1 MPTWTKEQSDAINFD
16 HNNIIVSAGAGSGKT
31 AVLTARVIRKL
42 KEGIHINELLI
53 LTFTNAA
60 AFEMKERIRK
70 AIKKE
75 PSLIGELQLIDEAY
89 ITTFDSYAMAIV
101 KKYHYLLNVK
111 PNITIIEDSIIQT
124 QKELILDTIFEE
136 QYQKEDPLFS
146 KLINDFC
153 IKDDS
158 TIKKYILNIA
168 SKIALL
174 SNKEEYLNTYLA
186 NYLNQEKIDND
197 IITFEKI
204 LLNKIQIIKD
214 SLHDLS
220 NYVDSDYLDEL
231 SLSLNNL
238 LNSKNYDD
246 IKNNL
251 NIKMPNLP
259 KNSSD
264 EAKSI
269 KEKISTTIKELKS
282 LCPYEDITE
291 IKESIISTKDYLEII
306 ISILKQYFERLLA
319 YKQSFDAYEFTDI
332 ATMAISLLKENKDVC
347 EEIKNK
353 LNEIMI
359 DEYQDT
365 NDLQEE
371 FISYISKNNVYM
383 VGDIK
388 QSIYRFRNANPY
400 IFKNKYDSYSNNQN
414 GIKIDLNKNFRSR
427 KEVLENINLIFNQVM
442 DDFIGGANYLESH
455 QMIFGNMTYVNEGN
469 TNQSYN
475 MDIYTYDYDKESP
488 FTKEEIECFIIAND
502 IEKKINDHY
511 QIFDKDTL
519 ELRDITYSDFVILL
533 DRSTSFDLF
542 KKIFE
547 YKHIPLATLKDEKLN
562 TDQDMFIIN
571 NLLKFIIKIHHKE
584 YDTEFKYLF
593 ISIMRSFIYGEED
606 NTIFN
611 YFINK
616 NFYESDLY
624 QKANIISNEID
635 HLNSKEILTKI
646 IDTFNIYEKL
656 ITIGNINKSIIKI
669 DKLFDLAN
677 NLSDIGYDPCTFSI
691 YLDDMIKND
700 YEIKYTQAQDDSNA
714 VKIMTIHKSKGLEY
728 HICYFANLYKSFNI
742 SDLKDKFM
750 YDQTY
755 GIICPYFDEGIGET
769 IYKKLV
775 KENYIKEEI
784 SEKIRLFYVALTRA
798 KEKMIIV
805 KPQNENFETSTI
817 NNSIKLSYRS
827 FANLLDSISFYLKD
841 YVKIIDLAKEGLTY
855 DYNLSKKVNYTNL
868 IDSNNDILEVT
879 ELNID
884 NQLLNSNS
892 FSKKINKLITKEEK
906 HNLETGLKVH
916 EYLETSNLKDI
927 NANDTKTPYYK
938 YLVNFLNQPLLSQI
952 KDATIYKEYEF
963 IYDDEDNEM
972 HGIID
977 LMLVYQDHVD
987 IIDYKL
993 KNVQDENYLKQ
1004 LSGYQ
1009 KYITK
1014 VTNKVVNTYLYS
1026 IIDNHIEK
1034 IN

>member
-1 MPTWTKEQSDAINFD
+1 M
-16 HNNIIVSAGAGSGKT
+16 
-31 AVLTARVIRKL
+31 
-42 KEGIHINELLI
+42 
-53 LTFTNAA
+53 
-60 AFEMKERIRK
+60 
-70 AIKKE
+70 
-75 PSLIGELQLIDEAY
+75 
-89 ITTFDSYAMAIV
+89 
-101 KKYHYLLNVK
+101 
-111 PNITIIEDSIIQT
+111 
-124 QKELILDTIFEE
+124 
-136 QYQKEDPLFS
+136 
-146 KLINDFC
+146 
-153 IKDDS
+153 
-158 TIKKYILNIA
+158 
-168 SKIALL
+168 
-174 SNKEEYLNTYLA
+174 
-186 NYLNQEKIDND
+186 
-197 IITFEKI
+197 
-204 LLNKIQIIKD
+204 
-214 SLHDLS
+214 HDLS
-220 NYVDSDYLDEL
+220 NYVDSDYIDEL

-238 LNSKNYDD
+238 LNSKNYND

-455 QMIFGNMTYVNEGN
+455 QMIFGNMTYINEGN
-469 TNQSYN
+469 TDQSYN

-519 ELRDITYSDFVILL
+519 ELRNITYSDFVILL

-593 ISIMRSFIYGEED
+593 ISIMRSFIYSEED

-938 YLVNFLNQPLLSQI
+938 YLTNFLNQPLLSQI
-952 KDATIYKEYEF
+952 KNATIYKEYEF

-1026 IIDNHIEK
+1026 IIDNYIEK

>member
-455 QMIFGNMTYVNEGN
+455 QMIFGNMTYINEGN
-469 TNQSYN
+469 TDQSYN

-519 ELRDITYSDFVILL
+519 ELRNITYSDFVILL

-593 ISIMRSFIYGEED
+593 ISIMRSFIYSEED

-938 YLVNFLNQPLLSQI
+938 YLTNFLNQPLLSQI
-952 KDATIYKEYEF
+952 KNATIYKEYEF

-993 KNVQDENYLKQ
+993 KNVLDENYLKQ

-1026 IIDNHIEK
+1026 IIDNYIEK

>member
-455 QMIFGNMTYVNEGN
+455 QMIFGNMTYINEGN
-469 TNQSYN
+469 TDQSYN

-519 ELRDITYSDFVILL
+519 ELRNITYSDFVILL

-593 ISIMRSFIYGEED
+593 ISIMRSFIYSEED

-938 YLVNFLNQPLLSQI
+938 YLTNFLNQPLLSQI
-952 KDATIYKEYEF
+952 KNATIYKEYEF

-1026 IIDNHIEK
+1026 IIDNYIEK

>member
-42 KEGIHINELLI
+42 KEGMHINELLI

-186 NYLNQEKIDND
+186 KYLNQEKIDND
-197 IITFEKI
+197 IITFEKL
-204 LLNKIQIIKD
+204 LLNKIQIIED

-264 EAKSI
+264 ETKSI

-475 MDIYTYDYDKESP
+475 MDIYTYDYDKESQ

-841 YVKIIDLAKEGLTY
+841 YVKIIDLAKEGLTH

-906 HNLETGLKVH
+906 QNLETGLKVH

-938 YLVNFLNQPLLSQI
+938 YLTNFLNQPLLSQI

-977 LMLVYQDHVD
+977 LMLVYQEHVD